1 MKKYKLAIVGATGVV
16 RKNISKGIGGK
27 KVTYFGICSFCF

>member
-1 MKKYKLAIVGATGVV
+1 MRNYKLAIVGATGVV

-27 KVTYFGICSFCF
+27 EVTYFRICSFCF